1 MPQDLSPQALRR
13 KRIRDLKYA
22 NSRDREIKRADSQK
36 RRRAALESGVNL
48 DGKDFDHN
56 TGRFTSVSHNRGG
69 TQPRHKK
76 DGTKSE
82 NA

>member
-36 RRRAALESGVNL
+36 RRHAALKNGVNL

-69 TQPRHKK
+69 TQPQHRK
-76 DGTKSE
+76 DGTKAES
-82 NA
+82 